1 MAQLYSGES
10 ASRVV
15 AKPLRAM
22 NAGTKASQWPSHSV
36 SLMVGAHGTARVHT
50 RLTKARSGSVTA

>member
-50 RLTKARSGSVTA
+50 RPTKARQ